1 MSTTASTEFRA
12 AVPAPG
18 WLVAPFA
25 PVSLKA
31 LNAKAAM
38 LERLDNKYVVRGA
51 VLRRA
56 VPELAQRFDA
66 LEIDGQR
73 AFTYETCYFDDAER
87 RCYYDHHQ
95 GRRQRV
101 KVRVRRYVDAGLCFV
116 EVKLKDKRGI
126 TVKKRMPYE
135 TDKYATL
142 DDAAIAHVEQAHQAL
157 YGRPYAREL
166 EPVLQ
171 MSYRRIT
178 LVAREG
184 GERMTID
191 SDIRF
196 LARAGAPQAGD
207 APSGGR
213 CRRRLG
219 GSACA
224 AEPQRT
230 DDDVFIVETKSAKG
244 NGLADTILRGL
255 HQHPTNGCS
264 KYCVG
269 MSVTGAVDR
278 FNRFRPALRKLGAL
292 PQLLPRLGSGLSEP
306 HHATA

>member
-12 AVPAPG
+12 AVPAPD
-18 WLVAPFA
+18 WLVSPFA

-51 VLRRA
+51 VLRHA

-73 AFTYETCYFDDAER
+73 AFTYETCYFDDAEH

-101 KVRVRRYVDAGLCFV
+101 KVRVRRYVEAGLCFV
-116 EVKLKDKRGI
+116 EVKLKGKRGI

-142 DDAAIAHVEQAHQAL
+142 DDAAIAHVEQAYQAL
-157 YGRPYAREL
+157 YGRPFAREL

-196 LARAGAPQAGD
+196 LG
-207 APSGGR
+207 
-213 CRRRLG
+213 
-219 GSACA
+219 A

-230 DDDVFIVETKSAKG
+230 DDDVFIVETKSANG
-244 NGLADTILRGL
+244 NGLADAILRGL

-306 HHATA
+306 HHATV